1 MAQKKVKDGVY
12 YHHKFGRVMEHQ
24 GFATR
29 IFWSPTMLDYL
40 RRNFATTLNEE
51 LAEWLGVSQRT
62 MLRKARELGLEKDA
76 KWLLEI
82 WEDRRLLAQSAL
94 KRKGYPG
101 TFQKGEH
108 RNPAHEFKAGH
119 RLTDEQ
125 QRKRAEKLRKWSVTH
140 PDVTHARMVKAWE
153 TRRRKEAAC

>member
-1 MAQKKVKDGVY
+1 MAYERKKDGVA
-12 YHHKFGRVMEHQ
+12 YHPHYGRLMEHKHY
-24 GFATR
+24 ATR

-76 KWLLEI
+76 KWLREI
-82 WEDRRLLAQSAL
+82 WEERRRMALAAN

-101 TFQKGEH
+101 CFRKGDGR
-108 RNPAHEFKAGH
+108 RNPGYKPGH

-125 QRKRAEKLRKWSVTH
+125 QKKRAEKLHKWSVTH